1 MGILAHLWSNRD
13 RHPIGSGE
21 WLRAWAK
28 RLLLLPQVLGQQN
41 LSKRGARVG
50 PLTYFSEPDLI
61 TGKLSKLSVGD
72 ETFIG
77 RAVIAVHADVTIGSR
92 VCINDGAKLL
102 TASHDVADPK
112 WSSFSKPIRI
122 EDYVWIATDAILLP
136 GVTIGRGAVVGAG
149 AVVACDVPPGAVVIG
164 NPGQIKLNR
173 RALDLDYSPVAHLA
187 LFTAWR
193 KL

>member
-1 MGILAHLWSNRD
+1 MAHLWSMRD
-13 RHPIGSGE
+13 RPSLGSAE
-21 WLRAWAK
+21 WVRAWAK
-28 RLLLLPQVLGQQN
+28 RILLLPQLLGQREIAR
-41 LSKRGARVG
+41 RGARVG
-50 PLTYFSEPDLI
+50 RLTYFSEPELI

-77 RAVIAVHADVTIGSR
+77 RAVIAVHADVRIGNR

-102 TASHDVADPK
+102 TASHDVTDLR
-112 WSSFSKPIRI
+112 WTSFSKPICI
-122 EDYVWIATDAILLP
+122 EDYAWIATDAILLP

-149 AVVACDVPPGAVVIG
+149 AVVAVDVPPGAVVIG
-164 NPGQIKLNR
+164 NPAQIKPNR
-173 RALDLDYSPVAHLA
+173 RAVDLDYSPVAHLA